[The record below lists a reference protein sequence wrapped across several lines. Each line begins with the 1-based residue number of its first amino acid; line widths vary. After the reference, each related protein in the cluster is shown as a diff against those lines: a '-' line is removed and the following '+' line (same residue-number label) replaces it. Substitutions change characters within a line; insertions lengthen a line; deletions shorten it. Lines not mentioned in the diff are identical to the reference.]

1 MSGNQIKIF
10 VIAVLTLS
18 LFALAGLKTDRVR
31 ALSSLDDDVAV
42 VYKTKCSL
50 CHTPK
55 VAKFFDEKKA
65 DDVLVET
72 VMKGKKG
79 EKPPY
84 MPSFETKGM
93 TLEQA
98 KLLVAFMKE
107 TKKQN
112 EANANPNS
120 NPNK

>member
-1 MSGNQIKIF
+1 MSNNQRKVF

-18 LFALAGLKTDRVR
+18 LFVLAGLKIKRVR
-31 ALSSLDDDVAV
+31 ALPTPQEDIAV

-55 VAKFFDEKKA
+55 VAKFFDETKA
-65 DDVLVET
+65 DDVLAET

-84 MPSFETKGM
+84 MPGFETKGM
-93 TLEQA
+93 TIEQA

-112 EANANPNS
+112 ETNANTNS
-120 NPNK
+120 NK

>member
-1 MSGNQIKIF
+1 MKRKQRKIF
-10 VIAVLTLS
+10 VIIVLTLS
-18 LFALAGLKTDRVR
+18 LFVLAGNKTDRIR
-31 ALSSLDDDVAV
+31 ALPSFNEDVAD
-42 VYKTKCSL
+42 VYKAKCSL

-55 VAKFFDEKKA
+55 VAKFFDATKA
-65 DDVLVET
+65 DDVLAET

-84 MPSFETKGM
+84 MPGFEAKGM
-93 TLEQA
+93 TTEQA

-112 EANANPNS
+112 DANANTNS
-120 NPNK
+120 NK